1 MAQVLYV
8 PMPEFTS
15 SQELV
20 AQAITD
26 GTYFQHNVTPSGSI
40 NDSNTVFTLT
50 ASPNPAASLE
60 LRLNGIILRSGAG
73 NDFTLSGST
82 ITMAVAPAS
91 GDTLT
96 ASYTVSPI

>member
-1 MAQVLYV
+1 MAEIRYT
-8 PMPEFTS
+8 PTPFYTAD
-15 SQELV
+15 QELV

-26 GTYFQHNVTPSGSI
+26 GTYFKWNETPSGSI
-40 NDSNTVFTLT
+40 NDSNVTFTL
-50 ASPNPAASLE
+50 ASNPNPDSSLR
-60 LRLNGIILRSGAG
+60 LRLNGITLRSGAG

-96 ASYTVSPI
+96 ATYTVSPV